1 METEY
6 LVTYIVREAECD
18 RNNPFHLKAYE
29 YSTSVEQLSIAG
41 INEEDALARAEKDLA
56 FMDDYFMD
64 VIFVDCQEIEK
75 G

>member
-1 METEY
+1 METLY
-6 LVTYIVREAECD
+6 LVTYIVRETECD
-18 RNNPFHLKAYE
+18 RNNPFNWKAYE

-41 INEEDALARAEKDLA
+41 IDEEDALARAEKDLD
-56 FMDDYFMD
+56 FMHDYFMD